1 MLIIHTF
8 NVLYCCVCI
17 FDEYLKKC
25 FLLLC
30 IFKNFNDTFFQIFNY
45 SGVNNSIKGRQ
56 KELIENSN
64 KEAHILKRWRFEF
77 YYIKTLDLVFCYK

>member
-1 MLIIHTF
+1 MIKFKKTYYFMLIIHTF

-17 FDEYLKKC
+17 LNEHLKKC

-30 IFKNFNDTFFQIFNY
+30 IFNNFNDTFFQIINY

-64 KEAHILKRWRFEF
+64 EEAHILIGGGSSFT
-77 YYIKTLDLVFCYK
+77 I